1 MLKLGN
7 VILSPPLPTKAFYS
21 QFKNRR
27 NSIKVAHFVSQLFRK
42 LIGFI
47 DTSMQQWALH
57 EFKMR
62 LFASSCARDGLNN
75 SFAES
80 QTT

>member
-1 MLKLGN
+1 LKPLRATGKDRGQLLKLGN

-57 EFKMR
+57 EFKHAALCILLR
-62 LFASSCARDGLNN
+62 
-75 SFAES
+75 
-80 QTT
+80 